1 MNDVSRD
8 VRIKALAERSSYVEN
23 VLCHALVAGLS
34 SLLWQR
40 DPERSLQVFNSEVD
54 DAGFDIILACENQLR
69 YVQLKQAHAEKTPS
83 HVSVRA
89 PFALL
94 PGACVVLMSHG
105 LNDLS
110 LSSFRFYGGTTPI
123 EPMPDIASFVVSKSP
138 GRRAPD
144 GTRKIR
150 ENYRNVR
157 VSQFQGPLNWQ
168 QLFDMLFP
176 AL

>member
-1 MNDVSRD
+1 MADVSRD
-8 VRIKALAERSSYVEN
+8 IRIKALAERSSYVEN

-34 SLLWQR
+34 SVLWQR

-54 DAGFDIILACENQLR
+54 DAGFDIILAHDNQLR
-69 YVQLKQAHAEKTPS
+69 YVQLKQAHAEKIPS

-94 PGACVVLMSHG
+94 PGACVVLMSHS

-110 LSSFRFYGGTTPI
+110 LTSFRFYGGSSPK
-123 EPMPDIASFVVSKSP
+123 EPMPDIANFAMSKSP

-144 GTRKIR
+144 GTRKVR
-150 ENYRNVR
+150 ENYRNIR
-157 VSQFQGPLNWQ
+157 ISQFNGPLNLP
-168 QLFDMLFP
+168 QLFDTLFP
-176 AL
+176 VA